1 MLRDILFSSS
11 NCSFVFVISFLASAK
26 THPSHEL
33 VAAAALAGRAAR
45 VLLLLLGLHHLLPLD
60 LGRLQPLALLLGL
73 ARLLVG
79 LLLAAPYLLLPLLL
93 RQLLLLLGPD
103 LLPLGLLLL
112 EPLQL
117 LLLLAPLLP
126 PLVDVLPQLLVQ
138 LALLGFLSRLQ
149 EVAISL

>member
-1 MLRDILFSSS
+1 MLNESKCQSGGGGPEPGAGQKFR
-11 NCSFVFVISFLASAK
+11 ASLGRTRSVPTK
-26 THPSHEL
+26 ELRTLEHEHCLSTHPSHEL
-33 VAAAALAGRAAR
+33 VAAATLAGRAAR

-103 LLPLGLLLL
+103 LLPR
-112 EPLQL
+112 
-117 LLLLAPLLP
+117 A
-126 PLVDVLPQLLVQ
+126 V
-138 LALLGFLSRLQ
+138 
-149 EVAISL
+149 